1 MKKRT
6 KIQKVLARIQIIC
19 YNRYAR
25 VMLKPLKNMGLIR
38 IVVYWIGNANI

>member
-19 YNRYAR
+19 YNRY

-38 IVVYWIGNANI
+38 IVVYRIGNANI